1 MSTTPGMAPKGIL
14 HEQASNHGTHDMALE
29 PTAGQGPYLRVR
41 ASNHG
46 THDMALEPTAG
57 QGPYLRVRPRISAVN
72 QGLRA

>member
-41 ASNHG
+41 
-46 THDMALEPTAG
+46 
-57 QGPYLRVRPRISAVN
+57 PRISAVN